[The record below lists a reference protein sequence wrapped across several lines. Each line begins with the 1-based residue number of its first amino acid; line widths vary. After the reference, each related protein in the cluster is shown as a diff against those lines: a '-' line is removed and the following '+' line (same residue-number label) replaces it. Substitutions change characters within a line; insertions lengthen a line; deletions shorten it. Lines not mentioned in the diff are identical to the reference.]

1 MPRLLAIF
9 LLFLLTAPAGAAPA
23 FADPDTDVRAV
34 FQLMQERL
42 LLMQEVAAW
51 KHARN
56 VAVVDPERERQV
68 LDATVQQASELGI
81 EAQSARRLFSMQMRL
96 AVRVQE
102 SFISG
107 WRISGWR
114 PGAAAPTVVRDLPS
128 QLRPELDRLGAQLLL
143 SIYVALPELQRG
155 DFADRYGRY
164 AQLVDVMGLT
174 DSDRNELTSALGS
187 LRPAPTSALNRI
199 RASKVLR
206 IGMTGDYEPF
216 SVEAGGTLRGADVE
230 LGLALAEA
238 LQVQPRF
245 VRTSWPTLMQDYAAG
260 RFDVA
265 ASGISITAARAE
277 QAAFSVPYH
286 RGGKTPIVRCGTQ
299 ADFDTLAEIDRPA
312 VRVIVNPG
320 GTNEHFA
327 RERLGAATRTVHPD
341 NRTIFAEIAAG
352 RADVMVTDDVEV
364 DLQVRRDARLCRAT
378 STTFTV
384 AQKAILLPRDAAL
397 ESTVNAWLERAI
409 AAGSTAAW
417 LGGAMH

>member
-1 MPRLLAIF
+1 VARTLAILF
-9 LLFLLTAPAGAAPA
+9 LFLLTAPAGAAPA
-23 FADPDTDVRAV
+23 FADPDADVRAV
-34 FQLMQERL
+34 FQLMQDRL
-42 LLMQEVAAW
+42 QLMKDVAAW
-51 KHARN
+51 KHARK
-56 VAVVDPERERQV
+56 APVVDAEREQQV
-68 LDATVQQASELGI
+68 LEATVQQASELGI
-81 EAQSARRLFSMQMRL
+81 EAASARRLFSLQIRL

-102 SFISG
+102 SWISS
-107 WRISGWR
+107 WRSGTGS
-114 PGAAAPTVVRDLPS
+114 PQDVRDLAS
-128 QLRPELDRLGAQLLL
+128 QLRPQLDRLGAELLR
-143 SIYVALPELQRG
+143 SIYLSLPEFQRA
-155 DFADRYGRY
+155 DFAAHYTRY
-164 AQLVDVMGLT
+164 AKILEAPGLT
-174 DSDRNELTSALGS
+174 DMDRSELTNALGS
-187 LRPAPTSALNRI
+187 LRRGSAPALSRI
-199 RASKVLR
+199 RATGVLR

-230 LGLALAEA
+230 LALALAEA

-299 ADFDTLAEIDRPA
+299 TDFDTLAEIDRPA

-320 GTNEHFA
+320 GTNEQFA
-327 RERLGAATRTVHPD
+327 RERLTAAKRTVHPD

-378 STTFTV
+378 PATFTV

-397 ESTVNAWLERAI
+397 ESTVNTWLERAI

-417 LGGAMH
+417 LGEALH

>member
-1 MPRLLAIF
+1 MARTLAILF
-9 LLFLLTAPAGAAPA
+9 LFLLTAPAGAAPA
-23 FADPDTDVRAV
+23 FADPDADVRAV
-34 FQLMQERL
+34 FQLMQDRL
-42 LLMQEVAAW
+42 QLMKDVAAW
-51 KHARN
+51 KHARK
-56 VAVVDPERERQV
+56 APVVDAEREQQV
-68 LDATVQQASELGI
+68 LEATVQQASDLGI
-81 EAQSARRLFSMQMRL
+81 EAASARRLFSLQIRL

-102 SFISG
+102 SWISS
-107 WRISGWR
+107 WRSGT
-114 PGAAAPTVVRDLPS
+114 APPQDVRDLAS
-128 QLRPELDRLGAQLLL
+128 QLRPQLDRLGTEQLR
-143 SIYVALPELQRG
+143 SIYLSLPEFQRA
-155 DFADRYGRY
+155 DFAARYTRY
-164 AQLVDVMGLT
+164 AKILEAPGLT
-174 DSDRNELTSALGS
+174 DMDRSELTNALGS
-187 LRPAPTSALNRI
+187 LRRGPTPALSRI
-199 RASKVLR
+199 RATKVLR

-230 LGLALAEA
+230 LALALAEA

-299 ADFDTLAEIDRPA
+299 ADFDTLAEIDRPS

-320 GTNEHFA
+320 GTNEQFA
-327 RERLGAATRTVHPD
+327 RERLTAAKRTVHPD

-364 DLQVRRDARLCRAT
+364 DLQVGRDARLCRAT
-378 STTFTV
+378 PATFTV

-397 ESTVNAWLERAI
+397 ESTVNTWLERAI

-417 LGGAMH
+417 LGEALH

>member
-1 MPRLLAIF
+1 MSRTLAILF
-9 LLFLLTAPAGAAPA
+9 LFLLTAPAGAAPA
-23 FADPDTDVRAV
+23 FADPDADVRAV
-34 FQLMQERL
+34 FQLMQDRL
-42 LLMQEVAAW
+42 QLMQDVAAW

-56 VAVVDPERERQV
+56 APVVDAEREQQV
-68 LDATVQQASELGI
+68 LEATVQQASELGI
-81 EAQSARRLFSMQMRL
+81 EAASARWLFSLQIRL

-102 SFISG
+102 SLIASWRSG
-107 WRISGWR
+107 T
-114 PGAAAPTVVRDLPS
+114 APPQDVRDLSS
-128 QLRPELDRLGAQLLL
+128 QLRPQLDRLGTELLR
-143 SIYVALPELQRG
+143 SIYLSLPEFQRA
-155 DFADRYGRY
+155 DFAARYRRY
-164 AQLVDVMGLT
+164 AKLVEVPGLT
-174 DSDRNELTSALGS
+174 DADRNELTNALGS
-187 LRPAPTSALNRI
+187 LRRGSTPALNRI

-245 VRTSWPTLMQDYAAG
+245 VRTSWPTLMQDYAVG

-277 QAAFSVPYH
+277 QAAFSVPYNH
-286 RGGKTPIVRCGTQ
+286 GGKTPIVRCGTQ
-299 ADFDTLAEIDRPA
+299 ADFDTLAEIDRPS

-320 GTNEHFA
+320 GTNEQFA
-327 RERLGAATRTVHPD
+327 RERLTAAKRTVHPD

-378 STTFTV
+378 PATFTV
-384 AQKAILLPRDAAL
+384 ARKAILLPRDAAL
-397 ESTVNAWLERAI
+397 EATVNAWLERAI

-417 LGGAMH
+417 LGEALH

>member
-1 MPRLLAIF
+1 VARTLAILF
-9 LLFLLTAPAGAAPA
+9 LFLLTAPAGAAPA
-23 FADPDTDVRAV
+23 FADPDADVRAV
-34 FQLMQERL
+34 FQLMQDRL
-42 LLMQEVAAW
+42 QLMKDVAAW
-51 KHARN
+51 KHARK
-56 VAVVDPERERQV
+56 APVVDVEREQQV
-68 LDATVQQASELGI
+68 LEATVHQASELGI
-81 EAQSARRLFSMQMRL
+81 EAASARRLFSLQIRL

-102 SFISG
+102 SWISS
-107 WRISGWR
+107 WRSGTAS
-114 PGAAAPTVVRDLPS
+114 PQDVRDLAS
-128 QLRPELDRLGAQLLL
+128 QLRPQLDRLGTELLR
-143 SIYVALPELQRG
+143 SIYLSLPEFQRT
-155 DFADRYGRY
+155 DFAAHYTAY
-164 AQLVDVMGLT
+164 AKILEAPGLT
-174 DSDRNELTSALGS
+174 DLDRSELTNALGS
-187 LRPAPTSALNRI
+187 LRRGPTPALSRI
-199 RASKVLR
+199 RATKVLR

-230 LGLALAEA
+230 LALALAEA

-320 GTNEHFA
+320 GTNEQFA
-327 RERLGAATRTVHPD
+327 RERLTAAKRTVHPD

-378 STTFTV
+378 PATFTV
-384 AQKAILLPRDAAL
+384 AHKAILLPRDAAL
-397 ESTVNAWLERAI
+397 ESTVNTWLERVI

-417 LGGAMH
+417 LGESLH

>member
-1 MPRLLAIF
+1 VPRTFAIL
-9 LLFLLTAPAGAAPA
+9 LLFLLTASAGAAPA
-23 FADPDTDVRAV
+23 FADPDADVRAV
-34 FQLMQERL
+34 FQLMQDRL
-42 LLMQEVAAW
+42 LLMKDVAAW

-56 VAVVDPERERQV
+56 APIVDAEREQQV
-68 LDATVQQASELGI
+68 LEATVQQASELGI
-81 EAQSARRLFSMQMRL
+81 EAASARRLFSLQIRL
-96 AVRVQE
+96 AVRVQD
-102 SFISG
+102 SLISS
-107 WRISGWR
+107 WRWGT
-114 PGAAAPTVVRDLPS
+114 APPQDVPDLSS
-128 QLRPELDRLGAQLLL
+128 QLRPQLDQLGTELLR
-143 SIYVALPELQRG
+143 SIYLALPEFQRA
-155 DFADRYGRY
+155 DFAARYTRY
-164 AQLVDVMGLT
+164 AKILEAPGLT
-174 DSDRNELTSALGS
+174 DSDRGELTNALGS
-187 LRPAPTSALNRI
+187 LRPASIPALSRI

-245 VRTSWPTLMQDYAAG
+245 VRTGWPTLMQDYAAG

-265 ASGISITAARAE
+265 ASGISITAARAQ

-320 GTNEHFA
+320 GTNEQFA
-327 RERLGAATRTVHPD
+327 RERLGAAKRTVHPD
-341 NRTIFAEIAAG
+341 NRTIFGEIAAG

-378 STTFTV
+378 SATFTV

-397 ESTVNAWLERAI
+397 ESTVNTWLERAI

-417 LGGAMH
+417 LGAAMH